1 MDTPLKEL
9 ARLEK
14 LQAFSSPRSTPSKT
28 VPKESPSVSET
39 VDSLLS
45 SLQELKQRVEAG
57 TTSEEVVHDVV
68 RLVEEKKK
76 ELDERQKEIHGSL
89 GKLGKAIDKVS
100 AIPPLSCPPT
110 YSCRNSPVH
119 YRPIPQFSL
128 LQHLCQ
134 PLRGP
139 LQVISYVQDSSAP
152 RTPFVRWVSY
162 NKNSISNGNLFLIGG
177 RGRRKY
183 HAQISICGITW
194 HSECSGE

>member
-100 AIPPLSCPPT
+100 AIPL
-110 YSCRNSPVH
+110 H
-119 YRPIPQFSL
+119 YPAHQLIRAEIHQ
-128 LQHLCQ
+128 
-134 PLRGP
+134 
-139 LQVISYVQDSSAP
+139 
-152 RTPFVRWVSY
+152 
-162 NKNSISNGNLFLIGG
+162 SIAALFLNF
-177 RGRRKY
+177 
-183 HAQISICGITW
+183 HFSSICV
-194 HSECSGE
+194 SP